1 MLDESLKT
9 KEAVL
14 LDAKV
19 KLKEKFVGID
29 DVIDQF
35 IDSVRVWFL
44 MPELMIRPIVVNLWG
59 LTGSG
64 KTDLVRTFARL
75 IKMSNSFVE
84 LQMDTQSS
92 IEKIQQVIECA
103 DVKPHEPSIL
113 LLDEI
118 QRFRTIDEGG
128 SEIQSKKLQDI
139 WMLLSDGKFQSA
151 SDKKKEIN
159 EILFED
165 LFWSSNKDDDEDE
178 AEDEDVSSKKLTFTD
193 KPLTISG
200 STASTPK
207 KKKKISK
214 YKQSYWSAQ
223 RLQKL
228 LNYTGSL
235 DDVMQW
241 DHKTKIEKVQE
252 SLENDSTFE
261 GVSYSKMLIIIAGNI
276 DEAYKM
282 STDVS
287 NADVD
292 ADIFHEFSKKI
303 NVVHIKDALASKF
316 KPEQVARFG
325 NNHIIYPSLNKAN
338 YEQIIKNNVND
349 TIKRVY
355 DLHKINVITHP
366 SVFDT
371 IYKNGVFPAQGV
383 RPVIS
388 TISSIFDN
396 YLPNF
401 LFRAIE
407 NDINTVHVEFFENE
421 IIGTVGDEK
430 IICKVELSIS
440 KIKSEKDFDE
450 SVSVSVHEAGH
461 ILTYALLF
469 GVTPN
474 QMKSITSNTTNEGFV
489 GVHKYSVNKR
499 MIKNE
504 IIVCLAGQAAE
515 EFVFGD
521 GFQSGGAALDI
532 SRATTLAANYIR
544 AYGFD
549 WFQSRVVTQNSQS
562 GDVYNTSADATNAKI
577 EEMLK
582 KSKIQATCLIDSNKS
597 LFKDISQKLIDLGEI
612 KPNELVTLFKTHNKD
627 LIEIPINKHVVENY
641 SDKWNDFLNR

>member
-1 MLDESLKT
+1 MLDEVLKT
-9 KEAVL
+9 KEAIL

-303 NVVHIKDALASKF
+303 NIVHIKDALASKF

-641 SDKWNDFLNR
+641 SDKWKEFLNR

>member
-1 MLDESLKT
+1 MLDEVLKT
-9 KEAVL
+9 KEAAL

-103 DVKPHEPSIL
+103 DVKPNEPSIL

-118 QRFRTIDEGG
+118 QRFRTIDDSG
-128 SEIQSKKLQDI
+128 SDIPNKKLQDI
-139 WMLLSDGKFQSA
+139 WMLLSDGRFQSA

-159 EILFED
+159 EILFQD
-165 LFWSSNKDDDEDE
+165 LYWEASREEQEELNSS
-178 AEDEDVSSKKLTFTD
+178 TD
-193 KPLTISG
+193 
-200 STASTPK
+200 ASPSDIK
-207 KKKKISK
+207 KKKPK
-214 YKQSYWSAQ
+214 YSQSYWSAQ

-235 DDVMQW
+235 EDVMQW
-241 DHKTKIEKVQE
+241 DHKTKIEKVQQ

-282 STDVS
+282 SGDVS

-303 NVVHIKDALASKF
+303 NVVNIKDALASKF

-338 YEQIIKNNVND
+338 YEQIIRNNVND
-349 TIKRVY
+349 TVKRVY
-355 DLHKINVITHP
+355 DLHKINVIPYP

-383 RPVIS
+383 RPVLS

-407 NDINTVHVEFFENE
+407 NDLDKVEVEFFRNE
-421 IIGTVGDEK
+421 LIGTVGEEE

-440 KIKSEKDFDE
+440 KIKNEKDFDE
-450 SVSVSVHEAGH
+450 TVSVSVHEAGH
-461 ILTYALLF
+461 VLTYALLF
-469 GVTPN
+469 GVTPT
-474 QMKSITSNTTNEGFV
+474 QMKSVTSNTKSEGFV
-489 GVHKYSVNKR
+489 GVHNYSLNKR

-504 IIVCLAGQAAE
+504 IVVCLAGQAAE

-521 GFQSGGAALDI
+521 EFKSGGASGDI
-532 SRATTLAANYIR
+532 SRATLLAANYIR

-549 WFQSRVVTQNSQS
+549 GYQSKVVHTSNQCS
-562 GDVYNTSADATNAKI
+562 DAYNTSASATNQKI
-577 EEMLK
+577 EDMLK
-582 KSKIQATCLIDSNKS
+582 EAKIQATTLIGSNES
-597 LFKDISQKLIDLGEI
+597 LFKDISQRLIDQGEI
-612 KPNELVTLFKTHNKD
+612 KPNELVTIFDTHHKD
-627 LIEIPINKHVVENY
+627 LVEIPINKHVVENY
-641 SDKWNDFLNR
+641 SDKWKEFLNR